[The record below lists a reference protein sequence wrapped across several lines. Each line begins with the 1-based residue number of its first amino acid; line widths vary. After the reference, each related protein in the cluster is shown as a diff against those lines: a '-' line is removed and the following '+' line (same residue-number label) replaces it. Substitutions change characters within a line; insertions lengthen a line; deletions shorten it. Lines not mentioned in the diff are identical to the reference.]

1 VVGFF
6 AAVFYIYAIVDCI
19 LFERERVRGL
29 PKGAWVPIVI
39 VFPIIG
45 ALLWFLVGRGP
56 KPRAAGPVRRG
67 PAPDDDPAFLE
78 RLARDRA
85 QQEHIRKLEQ
95 QLAELDD
102 PDPDDPDPD
111 DPDPKAPKAP
121 KAPKKGNSDPDQSGR
136 RDA

>member
-1 VVGFF
+1 MVRLWLVVGFF

-45 ALLWFLVGRGP
+45 ALLWFSVGRGP
-56 KPRAAGPVRRG
+56 KPRAAGPIRRG

-102 PDPDDPDPD
+102 PDP
-111 DPDPKAPKAP
+111 KAPKTP

>member
-1 VVGFF
+1 MVRLWLVVGFF

-56 KPRAAGPVRRG
+56 KPRAAGPIRRG

-102 PDPDDPDPD
+102 PDP
-111 DPDPKAPKAP
+111 KAPKTP